1 MAFQVMG
8 VTAGRKNSNSEIL
21 LKEALLVCQEMGAE
35 VRMINLKDYNIID
48 CNGCTSCTMGM
59 SMGNIP
65 DVPWMM
71 QMIKRRLWM

>member
-21 LKEALLVCQEMGAE
+21 LKEALLACQEMGAE

-48 CNGCTSCTMGM
+48 CNDVH
-59 SMGNIP
+59 P
-65 DVPWMM
+65 VPWVCPWENTPDAPWMT
-71 QMIKRRLWM
+71 QTTKRRSWM